1 MRPRLVQVLFFTIA
15 LSLAAGPAM
24 AQQPPAKGDGAMPL
38 SEYDNVPP
46 GLMMMKVKKKDTKE
60 KVVANDNGM
69 DQVMGMADIKSA
81 YANGDYAIAASHLKA
96 IAGSSYPEA
105 EELLGIMYHNGQ
117 GVKKDPKQAMKW
129 LLRAADVGR
138 GLAAHYLAIIYYS
151 GDGVKQDSGE
161 AVKWLYITINDY
173 KNNEPDRAR
182 AQADLN
188 NILPQLGR
196 RNREAAYDSAHSWLQ
211 QHNMVTTVTPP

>member
-1 MRPRLVQVLFFTIA
+1 MRPRLLQVLFLVAA
-15 LSLAAGPAM
+15 LSIAAVPAM
-24 AQQPPAKGDGAMPL
+24 AQQSSSGGDGAQPL

-46 GLMMMKVKKKDTKE
+46 GLMMLKFEKKETKQ
-60 KVVANDNGM
+60 KVVANDNGS
-69 DQVMGMADIKSA
+69 DQVMGMEDIKNA
-81 YANGDYAIAASHLKA
+81 YAHGNYTIAASHLKA

-117 GVKKDPKQAMKW
+117 GVNKDPKKALLW
-129 LLRAADVGR
+129 LTRAANVGR

-151 GDGVKQDSGE
+151 GDGVKQDLGE
-161 AVKWLYITINDY
+161 AVKWLYIAINDY
-173 KNNEPDRAR
+173 KNNEPDKAR

-196 RNREAAYDSAHSWLQ
+196 RQREAAYDEAHSWLTD
-211 QHNMVTTVTPP
+211 HNMVATVTPP